1 MRFLHIDGR
10 AIAGCAAFAAVLSP
24 LAARAQADVAAFY
37 KGKTVE
43 MIVGY
48 AAGSSNDIAAR
59 AVARSIGRH
68 LPGNPTV
75 ITRNMPGGGSFV
87 AANYVYNVAPKDGTV
102 LGLMA
107 PTLPIDEKL
116 GTPGVKYVAS
126 KFNWIGRE
134 TTSVG
139 VTMTWMTSKTK
150 TIEDAFVNVVNL
162 AATGAGSTTA
172 IYPNVLNNLAGTKF
186 KLIMGYVGSNE
197 ALLAMERGE
206 AEAHST
212 AWEQVTSQHP
222 DWVRDRKINI
232 LVQYSLAKHPD
243 LKDVPLAIDLV
254 KTDEQKRI
262 MRAVVA
268 AADVGKSVLTSPGV
282 PAERV
287 AALRAA
293 FDATIKDPEF
303 IADFK
308 ASRIEIIPMGGAEL
322 QKVVEE
328 LGALPPDIVEKV
340 RGVYEMPGVK

>member
-1 MRFLHIDGR
+1 MRHLNSC
-10 AIAGCAAFAAVLSP
+10 AGPMAFAT
-24 LAARAQADVAAFY
+24 LALTATGALAQSDVGAFY

-43 MIVGY
+43 MVVGY

-59 AVARSIGRH
+59 ALARNIGKH

-75 ITRNMPGGGSFV
+75 ITRNMPGGGSFI

-139 VTMTWMTSKTK
+139 VSFTWHTSPTK
-150 TIEDAFVNVVNL
+150 TIEDAMKRETPL
-162 AATGAGSTTA
+162 AATGAGSTTS

-197 ALLAMERGE
+197 AMLAMERGE
-206 AEAHST
+206 TEAHST

-222 DWVRDRKINI
+222 DWVKDKKINI
-232 LVQYSLAKHPD
+232 LVQYALAKHPA
-243 LKDVPLAIDLV
+243 LPDVPLAVDLV
-254 KTDEQKRI
+254 KSEEGKRI

-282 PAERV
+282 PPERV

-293 FDATIKDPEF
+293 FDAAIKDPDF
-303 IADFK
+303 ISDFET
-308 ASRIEIIPMGGAEL
+308 SRIEIIPMQGAEL

-328 LGALPPDIVEKV
+328 LGALPPDLVDKV
-340 RGVYEMPGVK
+340 RKVYEMPGVK

>member
-1 MRFLHIDGR
+1 MRQR
-10 AIAGCAAFAAVLSP
+10 IASLALSIAALCAAATGEAL
-24 LAARAQADVAAFY
+24 AQADAGGFY
-37 KGKTVE
+37 KGKTIE
-43 MIVGY
+43 MVVGY

-59 AVARSIGRH
+59 SLARSIGKH

-87 AANYVYNVAPKDGTV
+87 AANYIYNVAPKDGTV

-116 GTPGVKYVAS
+116 GTGGVKYVAS

-139 VTMTWMTSKTK
+139 VSFSWFTSPTK
-150 TIEDAFVNVVNL
+150 TIEDAMTRVTPL

-172 IYPNVLNNLAGTKF
+172 IYPNVLNNLVGTKF

-197 ALLAMERGE
+197 AMLAMERGE
-206 AEAHST
+206 TEAHST

-222 DWVRDRKINI
+222 DWVSDKKINI
-232 LVQYSLAKHPD
+232 LVQYALAKHPA
-243 LKDVPLAIDLV
+243 LPDVPLAVDLV
-254 KTDEQKRI
+254 KSEEDRRI

-268 AADVGKSVLTSPGV
+268 AADVGKSVLTAPGV
-282 PAERV
+282 PADRV

-293 FDATIKDPEF
+293 FDETIRDPEF
-303 IADFK
+303 IKDFE
-308 ASRIEIIPMGGAEL
+308 ASRIEIIPMQGAEL

-328 LGALPPDIVEKV
+328 LGALPPDLVEKV
-340 RGVYEMPGVK
+340 RKVYEMPGVK